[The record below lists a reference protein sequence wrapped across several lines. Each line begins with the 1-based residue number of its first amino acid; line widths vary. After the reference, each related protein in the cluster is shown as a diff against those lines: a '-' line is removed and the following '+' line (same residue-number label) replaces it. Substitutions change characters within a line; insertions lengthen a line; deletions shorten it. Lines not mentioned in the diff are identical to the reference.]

1 VALKIVV
8 FELSTSPHL
17 AGIVLV
23 SLMSPTAYRA
33 LATLV
38 LLFHALFIAW
48 VALGALITRSRP
60 LLQWLHVA
68 SLIWAILVEVFPW
81 TCPLTYL
88 EDLLESRGGTQP
100 YQGGFLLHYLDK
112 LVYPDISPVLLAL
125 IAVIICG
132 GNLSFYGWKV
142 WKGFLNK
149 SGL

>member
-1 VALKIVV
+1 MKVLAV
-8 FELSTSPHL
+8 ELAPL
-17 AGIVLV
+17 RGPLGYAFG
-23 SLMSPTAYRA
+23 SLMSPTTYRA

-68 SLIWAILVEVFPW
+68 SLIWAILIEVFPW

-88 EDLLESRGGTQP
+88 EDLLESRGEIQP

-112 LVYPDISPVLLAL
+112 LVYPDISAVLLA
-125 IAVIICG
+125 AVAVVICG
-132 GNLSFYGWKV
+132 ANLVFYGLKV
-142 WKGFLNK
+142 WKGVHEGRK
-149 SGL
+149 G

>member
-1 VALKIVV
+1 MLKIVAV
-8 FELSTSPHL
+8 ELSTSRHL
-17 AGIVLV
+17 AGILFV
-23 SLMSPTAYRA
+23 SLVRPSAYRT

-68 SLIWAILVEVFPW
+68 SLIWAILIEVFPW

-88 EDLLESRGGTQP
+88 EDLLESRGEIQP

-112 LVYPDISPVLLAL
+112 LVYPDISAVLLA
-125 IAVIICG
+125 AVAVVICG
-132 GNLSFYGWKV
+132 ANLVFYGLKV
-142 WKGFLNK
+142 WKGVHEGRK
-149 SGL
+149 G